1 MCLQVILYNTRG
13 LHRKALELLS
23 AHSGREDSPLQG
35 TSRTVTYLQVWT
47 VTNLLVY
54 WKDHPSELG
63 SSAHWVD
70 SWVFSLGSSSKSWG
84 GSCHLHWGHGHRW
97 GFAKGTGK
105 LRECCKV
112 FEMIQISRFSIS
124 CFETPGHLWSPTWN
138 TWFLYGERKAT
149 SSTTL
154 CCSSKNCNKI

>member
-1 MCLQVILYNTRG
+1 MCPQVILYNTRG

-47 VTNLLVY
+47 VTNLLVF
-54 WKDHPSELG
+54 WQDHPSELG

-70 SWVFSLGSSSKSWG
+70 SWVFSVGSSSKSGG
-84 GSCHLHWGHGHRW
+84 GSCHLHRGYGHCW

-105 LRECCKV
+105 LREYFQV
-112 FEMIQISRFSIS
+112 FGMIWISRFSIS

-138 TWFLYGERKAT
+138 TWFLSGERKAT
-149 SSTTL
+149 SSTTP